1 MNIWDTGKEFVTRAA
16 TGGVYGSSDL
26 DSLTGGGGS
35 GSSALD
41 LIPGI
46 GDARAQERANQI
58 NIEQAELNRK
68 FQERMSSTAYQRAM
82 ADMKKAGL
90 NPTLAY
96 MQGGASAPSGSQA
109 TVQSASKAGLGEF
122 AMNAAM
128 GIQKNSREASA
139 VESQIGVNESA
150 KALNGANAAK
160 AVAQAEESR
169 VRAKVAGKDL
179 PQAELGSEVSKWLRK
194 GLDAFT
200 KSAKDLKER
209 AFRYHKLDDKAVQQ
223 QQNAI
228 KMMRKRQ
235 MK

>member
-128 GIQKNSREASA
+128 GIQKILERLQPSSLKLVLTNQPKHLMALTPPKLSHRLRSLAFVRKSPVKTFLRLNSVQRSA
-139 VESQIGVNESA
+139 N
-150 KALNGANAAK
+150 
-160 AVAQAEESR
+160 
-169 VRAKVAGKDL
+169 
-179 PQAELGSEVSKWLRK
+179 GSEKV
-194 GLDAFT
+194 
-200 KSAKDLKER
+200 
-209 AFRYHKLDDKAVQQ
+209 
-223 QQNAI
+223 
-228 KMMRKRQ
+228 
-235 MK
+235 